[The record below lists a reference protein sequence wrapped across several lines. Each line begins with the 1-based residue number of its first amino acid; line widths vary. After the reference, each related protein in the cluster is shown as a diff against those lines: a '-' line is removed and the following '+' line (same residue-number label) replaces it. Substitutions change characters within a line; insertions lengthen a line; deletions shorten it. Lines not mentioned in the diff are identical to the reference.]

1 MFNLF
6 SKKNGSL
13 KDDVLS
19 GITVALLLV
28 PEAIAFS
35 FIAGVNPMVGLWSAV
50 FVGFITAAFG
60 GRPGMICGATGAIA
74 IVAAQAFT
82 LGKKAGLSALKNG
95 EDLAGLSPDD
105 IGLQYLVTALLFA
118 GAIQITVG
126 LCKLGRFIRLIPHP
140 VMMGFVNGLAI
151 VIALG
156 QLLFFKQ
163 SVSFDNDGNMVSTWL
178 NMESIGM
185 MLGLIAITMAIIV
198 LLPKVTK
205 AVPPTLVAI
214 LVVFGLTMFL
224 DGSRDIKD
232 ILIMLTGE
240 AKIDSSLP
248 TLTSFSAVPWNE
260 LSFYIAILP
269 IALTI
274 AMVGLIESL
283 LTLQLIDEITETRG
297 QGNRECVA
305 QGAAN
310 VLSGLF
316 GGMGGCAT
324 IGQSLINMK
333 NGGRGRTSGIV
344 GALTLLLLIMFG
356 ADIIMSIPV
365 AALVGV
371 MFMIVISTFEW
382 STFKT
387 IGKVA
392 NSELIVILAVTLVTV
407 FMHNL
412 ALAVAVGVII
422 SAIVFAAKASAHIN
436 LEVLKDSEQDDERIY
451 APEGMLYFA
460 SVQDFQDKFT
470 ASSDRK
476 KIVIDCEN
484 LRVMDLSGLEA
495 INVLGERYKNAG
507 KNLRVRHLSP
517 DCQQML
523 EKAGSLVDIEVLP
536 DDPHYSVA
544 LLRSENSKIIGS

>member
-140 VMMGFVNGLAI
+140 VMMGFVNCLAI
-151 VIALG
+151 VIAWG

-198 LLPKVTK
+198 LGSKVTK

-224 DGSRDIKD
+224 DGSRDIKF

>member
-95 EDLAGLSPDD
+95 EDLAGLSPDE
-105 IGLQYLVTALLFA
+105 IGLQYLGTALLFA

>member
-1 MFNLF
+1 MFSLF
-6 SKKNGSL
+6 TRKQGTF
-13 KDDVLS
+13 KDDTLS
-19 GITVALLLV
+19 GVTVAFLLV

-82 LGKKAGLSALKNG
+82 LGKMAGLDILNKGGNM
-95 EDLAGLSPDD
+95 DGLTPDD
-105 IGLQYLVTALLFA
+105 YGLQYLVTALLFA
-118 GAIQITVG
+118 GAIQIIIG
-126 LCKLGRFIRLIPHP
+126 LSKLGRFIRLIPHP

-156 QLLFFKQ
+156 QLLFFKSKVWLGDDG
-163 SVSFDNDGNMVSTWL
+163 SVSSTWL
-178 NMESIGM
+178 SMDAIGLM
-185 MLGLIAITMAIIV
+185 IGLIAVTMGIIV
-198 LLPKVTK
+198 IVPKITK

-214 LVVFGLTMFL
+214 IAVFGITML
-224 DGSRDIKD
+224 IDGPRDIKD
-232 ILIMLTGE
+232 ILMMLPGDG
-240 AKIDSSLP
+240 KIDSSLP
-248 TLTSFSAVPWNE
+248 TVTSFSVIPWGE
-260 LSFYIAILP
+260 FDFYKAILP
-269 IALTI
+269 ISLTI
-274 AMVGLIESL
+274 ALVGLIESL

-310 VLSGLF
+310 IASGMF

-344 GALTLLLLIMFG
+344 GALTLLALILFG
-356 ADIIMSIPV
+356 TDIIMSIPV

-392 NSELIVILAVTLVTV
+392 NSELVVILAVTLITV
-407 FMHNL
+407 FLHNL
-412 ALAVAVGVII
+412 ALAVMVGVLL
-422 SAIVFAAKASAHIN
+422 SALFFAVESSKRMVVTIH
-436 LEVLKDSEQDDERIY
+436 KDTPNERIY
-451 APEGMLYFA
+451 GVEGVLYFA
-460 SVQDFQDKFT
+460 SVAEFMDKFQ
-470 ASSDRK
+470 ASSDVENV
-476 KIVIDCEN
+476 VIDFGDA
-484 LRVMDLSGLEA
+484 RVADFSGLEA
-495 INVLGERYKNAG
+495 INTLAERYRSAG
-507 KNLRVRHLSP
+507 KNLHLRHLSVES
-517 DCQQML
+517 QRL
-523 EKAGSLVDIEVLP
+523 LKKAGTLVDVETLP
-536 DDPHYSVA
+536 DDPEYTVA
-544 LLRSENSKIIGS
+544 RLRNEDSRVL

>member
-151 VIALG
+151 VIAWG

-198 LLPKVTK
+198 LGSKVTK